1 MHARAIHHLRTR
13 DPRIGEWIER
23 LGPLKLPSSRSR
35 DPFLALLET
44 IAHQQLAG
52 AAARA
57 IWARVLGLFPDG
69 PPGPEHVIALPDE
82 HLRGAGLSK
91 AKTLSMKDI
100 AARALAG
107 EVPDA
112 AGIARMSEQEIKQ
125 QLTRIRGVGPW
136 TVDML
141 LIFTLRRP
149 DILPLGDYGVQKGFQ
164 LLYRKRKLPTP
175 KQLLAGAEI
184 WRPYRTTAA
193 LYLWRIADAPKAKL
207 QKVPATS

>member
-1 MHARAIHHLRTR
+1 
-13 DPRIGEWIER
+13 
-23 LGPLKLPSSRSR
+23 
-35 DPFLALLET
+35 
-44 IAHQQLAG
+44 
-52 AAARA
+52 
-57 IWARVLGLFPDG
+57 
-69 PPGPEHVIALPDE
+69 
-82 HLRGAGLSK
+82 
-91 AKTLSMKDI
+91 
-100 AARALAG
+100 
-107 EVPDA
+107 
-112 AGIARMSEQEIKQ
+112 MSEHDIKA

-193 LYLWRIADAPKAKL
+193 LYLWRIADAPKRK
-207 QKVPATS
+207 S